1 MTQKY
6 KYKILREEVE
16 AEDFYQDQTHE
27 KIKCSLLELIKSE
40 DNGITIGLSGQWGSG
55 KSTIINLLKNEKENI
70 DTFSFFYF
78 DAWAHEGDP
87 LRRIFLESL
96 INSFKSENDL
106 SIIDKLE
113 EIRKVISREKK
124 TKTIQVKRSTTAL
137 GLLLTIATFFFTIG
151 VAVLSSINYDN
162 LTSESKYPINWAFT
176 TGTILATLPFVILFG
191 NWILLLLKKKKVSDL
206 NNWSFLQN
214 NSNETIIEDVI
225 GEDERSSIEF
235 EKYFKEILELYNTKE
250 GKKIVIV
257 LDNLDRVD
265 AEVSLKIWSTLQT
278 FIQHK
283 NPTSQDYNI
292 FKNIFTIIPYDEES
306 LMKIWENYTENEH
319 GVSVFDNKFASSFFD
334 KSFQVRIDVP
344 KPIISNWL
352 DFIGKMIEK
361 SFSSWDKSDKDA
373 IIEVIEKTRKDIL
386 DSPNPR
392 EIKTYLNQI
401 GFLRNHFKEEISTKS
416 IAFYTYK
423 RYLKG
428 LSNDKIGDYLLNR
441 SQISKE
447 EINLI
452 DEETILEVASI
463 IYGVDKSQ
471 GAQILLTPKIIQAL
485 NKDKPELLKELI
497 LNYNTVFWS
506 IFKNRIS
513 ITDKLRDYL
522 RYSTPINQCFD
533 NYDKGIDDN
542 FIPLLSKYLN
552 KEKDYNYSFDEEFAK
567 DIKNASKLFFKFS
580 KEIDAE
586 NTWSLFIKV
595 YEYEENKNE
604 TSEESNDKRNK
615 IFVDTLFHIFNATKI
630 DFKVK
635 VLNIRFENWRELNKH
650 NDFSKISMFFQPSQQ
665 NITDTA
671 NFINPGSNIPD
682 IAYSLVNNYIQHQSL
697 NLEPILLNL
706 KNHFSWNNGTQS
718 GTVFNFRSIELF
730 ENFFY
735 NYNNYDYSDF
745 LKLPHFYSVCH
756 FTKSENE
763 KALNIIATL
772 CAVHYKQKNL
782 LISTEIPLTNGNA
795 NRFINELYNYWTKSD
810 FNNAQN
816 TYEILKKNNLLNS
829 VWELS
834 KDSNNIL
841 CCDMIDLMISNNDD
855 DAFNIENP
863 FDVLIDIVGINKETY
878 EISNLVDKFLKC
890 SNLEVNFLA
899 LDDLNLALNNRIIY
913 EIIYDNKSHKIYE
926 KVENELMKLDSESLT
941 KSLDVDNYLFDI
953 LLIVKENNA
962 LFSLDKINDAL
973 YRFVYGTFL
982 KNNPVHT
989 LDDGQKE
996 KWSKIIR
1003 LLDDDQFDNFCKRLT
1018 NLIVKEKENIKEDF
1032 FELNGEFIN
1041 TQFLVDL
1048 INNEIDS
1055 FSIYIQEALQ
1065 NPPSIAKLIFIEKLL
1080 EIENGKKFKFD
1091 KKFKELIKANV
1102 LTLNSEVNSEE
1113 LQRISSRIA
1122 ERFSIN
1128 LKELTK

>member
-55 KSTIINLLKNEKENI
+55 KSTIINLLKNDKENI

-96 INSFKSENDL
+96 INSFKSENDP

-124 TKTIQVKRSTTAL
+124 TKTIKVKRSTTAL

-162 LTSESKYPINWAFT
+162 LTSESKYPINWAFS
-176 TGTILATLPFVILFG
+176 TGVILATLPFIILLG
-191 NWILLLLKKKKVSDL
+191 NWIQLLWKKEKVSDL

-214 NSNETIIEDVI
+214 NSNETITEDVI

-235 EKYFKEILELYNTKE
+235 EKYFKEILELYNTKK

-283 NPTSQDYNI
+283 NPTSKDYNI

-319 GVSVFDNKFASSFFD
+319 RVSVFDNKFASSFFD

-352 DFIGKMIEK
+352 GFIEK
-361 SFSSWDKSDKDA
+361 MMERSFPSWDKRDKDA

-428 LSNDKIGDYLLNR
+428 FSNDKIGDYLLNR

-452 DEETILEVASI
+452 DEETNLEIASI

-485 NKDKPELLKELI
+485 NKDKPKLLKELI
-497 LNYNTVFWS
+497 LNYSTVFWS
-506 IFKNRIS
+506 IFKNQIS

-522 RYSTPINQCFD
+522 RYSSPINQCFD
-533 NYDKGIDDN
+533 NYDKDIDNN
-542 FIPLLSKYLN
+542 FIPLLSRYLN
-552 KEKDYNYSFDEEFAK
+552 KERDYNYSFDQEFAK
-567 DIKNASKLFFKFS
+567 DIKNASILFFKFS
-580 KEIDAE
+580 KERE
-586 NTWSLFIKV
+586 SEKTWNLFTKV
-595 YEYEENKNE
+595 YLYQENQNRGSVEINQENNKLFVNNLLQIHHLININFSNQILNISFINWKSINLQTDFSNISKFIHPSLSIIEE
-604 TSEESNDKRNK
+604 TSRLILEGIQIDEE
-615 IFVDTLFHIFNATKI
+615 TYL
-630 DFKVK
+630 
-635 VLNIRFENWRELNKH
+635 
-650 NDFSKISMFFQPSQQ
+650 
-665 NITDTA
+665 
-671 NFINPGSNIPD
+671 
-682 IAYSLVNNYIQHQSL
+682 LVNSYIHSKVS
-697 NLEPILLNL
+697 NLESILAQFH
-706 KNHFSWNNGTQS
+706 KHFTWNNAIQN
-718 GTVFNFRSIELF
+718 GTVFSSKSIELL

-735 NYNNYDYSDF
+735 NYKNYDYDIF
-745 LKLPHFYSVCH
+745 LKSPEIYSVCH
-756 FTKSENE
+756 FTNTEENE
-763 KALNIIATL
+763 LISIMSSICAIHFKNDLTHIEDQFLVNNSYATSFL
-772 CAVHYKQKNL
+772 LQIKNYWLTPDSDDGLYVYNKFKEYNL
-782 LISTEIPLTNGNA
+782 LKIIWKIS
-795 NRFINELYNYWTKSD
+795 
-810 FNNAQN
+810 
-816 TYEILKKNNLLNS
+816 
-829 VWELS
+829 
-834 KDSNNIL
+834 SNNNCLL
-841 CCDMIDLMISNNDD
+841 CCDIIDLMILNNDNEVFILD
-855 DAFNIENP
+855 NPLQTLIEINNLEKKD
-863 FDVLIDIVGINKETY
+863 FD
-878 EISNLVDKFLKC
+878 ISKVIQKLFEN
-890 SNLEVNFLA
+890 SNLEEDIIATGDLELISNNYLVYKIL
-899 LDDLNLALNNRIIY
+899 DLN
-913 EIIYDNKSHKIYE
+913 KSEKIFE
-926 KVENELMKLDSESLT
+926 KIESELIKLDAENLRNSISEN
-941 KSLDVDNYLFDI
+941 DYIFDI
-953 LLIVKENNA
+953 LLIVKENN
-962 LFSLDKINDAL
+962 LQFSLDNLNDVL
-973 YRFVYGTFL
+973 FEFVYGSFL
-982 KNNPVHT
+982 INNPVFT
-989 LDDGQKE
+989 IEEWQRE
-996 KWSKIIR
+996 NWSKIIK
-1003 LLDDDQFDNFCKRLT
+1003 LLDETHYENFSKRVTKLMVT
-1018 NLIVKEKENIKEDF
+1018 EKENLKIDF
-1032 FELNGEFIN
+1032 FELNAEFIDK
-1041 TQFLVDL
+1041 QFLVELVNKEKDT
-1048 INNEIDS
+1048 
-1055 FSIYIQEALQ
+1055 FSLYIQEALQ
-1065 NPPSIAKLIFIEKLL
+1065 DPSNITKLKFIEKLIEL
-1080 EIENGKKFKFD
+1080 EDGKKFKFA
-1091 KKFKELIKANV
+1091 KTFKELIKENV
-1102 LTLNSEVNSEE
+1102 LNLNEEGNSEE
-1113 LQRISSRIA
+1113 LKRVSSTIA
-1122 ERFSIN
+1122 KRFSIN
-1128 LKELTK
+1128 